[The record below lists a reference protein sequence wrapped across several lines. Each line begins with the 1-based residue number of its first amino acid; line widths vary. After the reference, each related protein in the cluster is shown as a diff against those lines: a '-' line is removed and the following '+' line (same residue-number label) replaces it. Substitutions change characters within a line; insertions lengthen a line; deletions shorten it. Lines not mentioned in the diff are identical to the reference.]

1 MAPARPAGTWE
12 NPRPCR
18 GETRIMKL
26 VIATQNRNKIIEIR
40 DKFAGV
46 SGLELVSLGDFPGA
60 PDIVED
66 GDTFRDNAAKKARG
80 IAAFTG
86 RLSMADDSG
95 LVVDALGGRPGVYSA
110 RYGGASATDEDRNR
124 AILEEMRD
132 VPPPL
137 RAARFV
143 CVIALCTPEGECL
156 YAEGECGGV
165 IADTMKGSRGFGY
178 DPIFFLPDRGKT
190 MAELPLEE
198 KNRISHRAQALEK
211 ARELL
216 MKMDIS

>member
-1 MAPARPAGTWE
+1 MR
-12 NPRPCR
+12 
-18 GETRIMKL
+18 L
-26 VIATQNRNKIIEIR
+26 VLATQNRNKIIEIR
-40 DKFAGV
+40 NKFTGV

-66 GDTFRDNAAKKARG
+66 GNTFRDNAAKKARG
-80 IAAFTG
+80 IAVFTG
-86 RLSMADDSG
+86 HLSMADDSG
-95 LVVDALGGRPGVYSA
+95 LEVDALGGRPGVYSA
-110 RYGGASATDEDRNR
+110 RYGGASATDEGRNR
-124 AILEEMRD
+124 MILDEMRA

-137 RAARFV
+137 RTARFV
-143 CVIALCTPEGECL
+143 CVIALCTPDGECL
-156 YAEGECGGV
+156 YAEGECDGV

-198 KNRISHRAQALEK
+198 KNRISHRAKALEK

-216 MKMDIS
+216 MGMEL